1 MTLGLVG
8 AGTMARA
15 LARGWAQPVLCT
27 DGGSGRA
34 AVLAAE
40 LGGEALDSN
49 AELARRAEIIVL
61 AHKPAQLEQV
71 ASEAGPAA
79 AGKLVVSLLARVER
93 QAVAA
98 AYPEATVVRVQPNLG
113 VERRCGV
120 SAVGAPE
127 SGEAA
132 VEVEQA
138 RELFARV
145 GTVVVVSDRLIDV
158 ASACSGVGPAYWA
171 LAMEAHVD
179 AAIRAGLTPAQASIL
194 VGETMA
200 GTGQILREREWDT
213 LGLRREVAS
222 PGGVTARGLAA
233 LERGGIRAAFS
244 QAMDDTVGS
253 R

>member
-1 MTLGLVG
+1 VTVGLVG
-8 AGTMARA
+8 AGNMARA

-34 AVLAAE
+34 AELAAE
-40 LGGEALDSN
+40 VGGEALAAN
-49 AELARRAEIIVL
+49 AQLAQRADVIVL

-71 ASEAGPAA
+71 ASEASGTA
-79 AGKLVVSLLARVER
+79 AGKLVISLLARVER
-93 QAVAA
+93 SAVEA
-98 AYPEATVVRVQPNLG
+98 AYPGAAVLRVQPNLG

-120 SAVGAPE
+120 SALGAPE
-127 SGEAA
+127 RGEAGAA
-132 VEVEQA
+132 VRRA
-138 RELFARV
+138 RELFEQV
-145 GTVVVVSDRLIDV
+145 GTVVVVPDRLIDV

-179 AAIRAGLTPAQASIL
+179 AAIRAGLSPAQASVL

-200 GTGQILREREWDT
+200 GTGQILRERDWDT
-213 LGLRREVAS
+213 LGLRRAVAS
-222 PGGVTARGLAA
+222 PGGTTARGLAA

-244 QAMDDTVGS
+244 QAMDDVLGP

>member
-8 AGTMARA
+8 AGNMARA

-34 AVLAAE
+34 AELAAE
-40 LGGEALDSN
+40 LGGEAPASN
-49 AELARRAEIIVL
+49 AELARRAEVIVL
-61 AHKPAQLEQV
+61 AHKPAQLESV
-71 ASEAGPAA
+71 ASEAAAGA
-79 AGKLVVSLLARVER
+79 AGKLVISLLARVER
-93 QAVAA
+93 DVVAA
-98 AYPEATVVRVQPNLG
+98 AYPGAGVVRVQPNLG

-120 SAVGAPE
+120 SALGAPE
-127 SGEAA
+127 GGEAA
-132 VEVEQA
+132 AAVEQA
-138 RELFARV
+138 RELFAPL
-145 GTVVVVSDRLIDV
+145 GTVVVVPDRLIDV

-179 AAIRAGLTPAQASIL
+179 AAIRAGLTPAQASVL

-213 LGLRREVAS
+213 LGLRRAVAS

-233 LERGGIRAAFS
+233 LERGGLRAAFS
-244 QAMDDTVGS
+244 QAMDDTAGS

>member
-1 MTLGLVG
+1 VILGLVG
-8 AGTMARA
+8 AGNMARA

-34 AVLAAE
+34 AALAAE

-49 AELARRAEIIVL
+49 AELTRRAEVIVL
-61 AHKPAQLEQV
+61 AHKPAQLESV
-71 ASEAGPAA
+71 AAEAAPGA

-93 QAVAA
+93 AVVAA
-98 AYPEATVVRVQPNLG
+98 AYPDATVVRVQPNLG
-113 VERRCGV
+113 VENRCGV
-120 SAVGAPE
+120 SALGAPE
-127 SGEAA
+127 GGEAA
-132 VEVEQA
+132 EALERA

-179 AAIRAGLTPAQASIL
+179 AAIRAGLSPAQASVL
-194 VGETMA
+194 VGETMI
-200 GTGQILREREWDT
+200 GTGRILREREWDT
-213 LGLRREVAS
+213 LGLRRAVAS

-244 QAMDDTVGS
+244 QAMDDTLGP

>member
-8 AGTMARA
+8 AGNMARA

-27 DGGSGRA
+27 DAGSGRA
-34 AVLAAE
+34 AALAAE
-40 LGGEALDSN
+40 LGGEALNSN
-49 AELARRAEIIVL
+49 AELARRAGVLVL

-71 ASEAGPAA
+71 SAEAASGA
-79 AGKLVVSLLARVER
+79 AGKLVISLLARVER
-93 QAVAA
+93 AEVAA
-98 AYPEATVVRVQPNLG
+98 AYPGATVVRVQPNLA

-120 SAVGAPE
+120 SALGAPE
-127 SGEAA
+127 GGDGAA
-132 VEVEQA
+132 GVESAQ
-138 RELFARV
+138 ELFERV
-145 GTVVVVSDRLIDV
+145 GTVVVVPDRLIDV

-179 AAIRAGLTPAQASIL
+179 AAIRAGLSPAEASLL

-200 GTGQILREREWDT
+200 GTAQILREREWDT
-213 LGLRREVAS
+213 LALRRAVAS

-233 LERGGIRAAFS
+233 LERGGVRAAFS
-244 QAMDDTVGS
+244 DAMDATVGP